1 MDFQQFYPTPPE
13 LAEKLVALIDNDVK
27 GLILEPSAGTG
38 NLADAFVKSR
48 SRGWGK
54 FDSRDVHCIEIS
66 PERAAV
72 LRDKDYSVIWDDF
85 MTFTPLTPYSAVI
98 MNPPFHDGAKHFLKA
113 LKILAPDGEIACLL
127 NAETIRNPFSNERK
141 DLIRQ
146 LEESEK
152 YSVDFFQNAFENTD
166 VEVALVYAKKK
177 AASKRCVT
185 FDDFKKSIV
194 EEKQQED
201 FQALARHGEINGLID
216 NYRAEVQAAFK
227 LFDEIT
233 NFNRVSL
240 TNNSYD
246 AIFEIKINY
255 GRNRADIVR
264 AINKN
269 YWTYLLFSQELSRL
283 LTHDAR
289 CSYYSKI
296 NEMAEFEFN
305 ERNILRL
312 KMDLTK
318 NLLENI
324 DAAIMKTWETFT
336 SRFAFTDYS
345 KNIHYYNGWITNKAY
360 KVNQKVI
367 IPLNAFDRYDG
378 RFQPFYGGTASEL
391 SDIEKAMN
399 YLDCGRTESADMEEN
414 IRFAQTYGGT
424 RNIDTKYFKV
434 TLYKKGTCHLTF
446 KDLNLLKKFNL
457 YCGKRFNWLP
467 DDYGR
472 KRYDD
477 LTEKEKAVADSFEG
491 KSSYEETF
499 NNQDYFLPQPS
510 SNLLMLSAG

>member
-66 PERAAV
+66 SERAAV
-72 LRDKDYSVIWDDF
+72 LRDKEYTVIWDDF

-152 YSVDFFQNAFENTD
+152 YSVDFFQNAFEDTD

-185 FDDFKKSIV
+185 FDDFKKSII

-240 TNNSYD
+240 TNNSHD
-246 AIFEIKINY
+246 AIFEIKINH

-269 YWTYLLFSQELSRL
+269 YWAYLLFSQELSRL

-289 CSYYSKI
+289 CSYHSKI

-345 KNIHYYNGWITNKAY
+345 QNIHYYNGWITNKAY

-367 IPLNAFDRYDG
+367 LPLNAFNRYDG
-378 RFQPFYGGTASEL
+378 RFQPFYGGTANEL

-510 SNLLMLSAG
+510 SNLRMLSAG